1 MGAGF
6 CSRAPETR
14 RRDQARSGGLDLVV
28 GAAVF
33 MTAADASMINDDI
46 DLAASQSGDTGQP
59 PDTGD
64 IGDGDGDGD
73 AGDAGDGDA
82 GDGGGG
88 EGGGGEGIDDTPP
101 RQPN

>member
-1 MGAGF
+1 
-6 CSRAPETR
+6 
-14 RRDQARSGGLDLVV
+14 
-28 GAAVF
+28 

-64 IGDGDGDGD
+64 IGDGD